1 MKIYHISS
9 LNKSLF
15 LSINNFVNSG
25 FFINYI
31 NIFIALYSP
40 FILAALLIIVYL
52 SGKKSESLY
61 AFYASITGLFINFII
76 GLFYFHPRPFAAG
89 LGHQLIYH
97 ANDSSFP
104 SDHAT
109 LAFSI
114 AFSFI
119 ILNKRKSLGIICL
132 ISAFIISFARV
143 YVGVH
148 FPFDIVG
155 SFIVSLFSTGII
167 YVSRKPLGGVNN
179 FLIGIQMWL
188 VEKLNY
194 LIKI

>member
-15 LSINNFVNSG
+15 LSINNLSLNSG
-25 FFINYI
+25 LFINYI

-40 FILAALLIIVYL
+40 FILAALLIIAYL
-52 SGKKSESLY
+52 AGKKNESLY
-61 AFYASITGLFINFII
+61 AFYASIIGLFINFII
-76 GLFYFHPRPFAAG
+76 GFFYFHPRPFAAG

-119 ILNKRKSLGIICL
+119 ILDKKKLLGILCL
-132 ISAFIISFARV
+132 IFAFIISFARV

-167 YVSRKPLGGVNN
+167 YVSRKPLGEVNN
-179 FLIGIQMWL
+179 FLIAIQMRL
-188 VEKLNY
+188 AKKLN
-194 LIKI
+194 II

>member
-15 LSINNFVNSG
+15 LSINNLSLNSG

-40 FILAALLIIVYL
+40 FILAALLIIAYL
-52 SGKKSESLY
+52 AGKKNESLY
-61 AFYASITGLFINFII
+61 AFYASIIGLFINFII
-76 GLFYFHPRPFAAG
+76 GFFYFHPRPFAAG

-119 ILNKRKSLGIICL
+119 ILDKKKLLGILCL
-132 ISAFIISFARV
+132 IFAFIISFARV

-155 SFIVSLFSTGII
+155 SFIVSLFSTIII
-167 YVSRKPLGGVNN
+167 YVSRKPLGEVNN
-179 FLIGIQMWL
+179 FLIAIQMRL
-188 VEKLNY
+188 AKKLN
-194 LIKI
+194 III

>member
-15 LSINNFVNSG
+15 LSINNLSLNSG

-40 FILAALLIIVYL
+40 FILAALLIIAYL
-52 SGKKSESLY
+52 AGKKSESLY
-61 AFYASITGLFINFII
+61 AFYASIIGLFINFII
-76 GLFYFHPRPFAAG
+76 GFFYFHPRPIAAG

-119 ILNKRKSLGIICL
+119 ILDKKKLLGILCL
-132 ISAFIISFARV
+132 IFAFIISFARV

-167 YVSRKPLGGVNN
+167 YVSRKPLGEVNN
-179 FLIGIQMWL
+179 FLIAIQMRL
-188 VEKLNY
+188 AKKLN
-194 LIKI
+194 II

>member
-15 LSINNFVNSG
+15 LSINNLSLNNG
-25 FFINYI
+25 FLNYI

-40 FILAALLIIVYL
+40 FILAALLVIIYL
-52 SGKKSESLY
+52 SGKKNESLY
-61 AFYASITGLFINFII
+61 AFYVSITGLFINFAI
-76 GLFYFHPRPFAAG
+76 GLFYFHPRPFAVG
-89 LGHQLIYH
+89 LGYQLIYH

-119 ILNKRKSLGIICL
+119 IYNKNRLLGIICL
-132 ISAFIISFARV
+132 IFAFIIGFARV

-155 SFIVSLFSTGII
+155 SFIVSLFSAGII
-167 YVSRKPLGGVNN
+167 YALRKPLMQVNN
-179 FLIGIQMWL
+179 FLIGIQMRL
-188 VEKLNY
+188 AKKIKLS
-194 LIKI
+194 

>member
-9 LNKSLF
+9 LNKQFF
-15 LSINNFVNSG
+15 LSINNLSLNKG
-25 FFINYI
+25 FLNYI

-40 FILAALLIIVYL
+40 YILAGLLIAVYTL
-52 SGKKSESLY
+52 RKKNESLY
-61 AFYASITGLFINFII
+61 AFYTSIIGLFINFII
-76 GLFYFHPRPFAAG
+76 SLFYYHPRPFIVG
-89 LGHQLIYH
+89 IGHQLISH

-119 ILNKRKSLGIICL
+119 IYDKKRLLGIICL
-132 ISAFIISFARV
+132 IFAFIVGFARI

-148 FPFDIVG
+148 FPFDILG
-155 SFIVSLFSTGII
+155 SFIVSLFSAGII
-167 YVSRKPLGGVNN
+167 YASRKPLMQVNN
-179 FLIGIQMWL
+179 FLISTQMRL
-188 VEKLNY
+188 VEK
-194 LIKI
+194 IKIF

>member
-9 LNKSLF
+9 LNKGLF
-15 LSINNFVNSG
+15 LLINNLFLNNG
-25 FFINYI
+25 FFDSI

-40 FILAALLIIVYL
+40 FVLAALLIAIYL
-52 SGKKSESLY
+52 LGGKNESLY
-61 AFYASITGLFINFII
+61 AFYTSIVGLFINFII
-76 GLFYFHPRPFAAG
+76 GLFYYHPRPFAVG

-119 ILNKRKSLGIICL
+119 IYYKKQTLGIICL
-132 ISAFIISFARV
+132 IFAFIVGFARV

-148 FPFDIVG
+148 FPFDILG
-155 SFIVSLFSTGII
+155 SFIVSLFSTGIV
-167 YVSRKPLGGVNN
+167 YASRKPLMQVNN
-179 FLIGIQMWL
+179 FLIGVQMQL
-188 VEKLNY
+188 AKK
-194 LIKI
+194 IKIS

>member
-15 LSINNFVNSG
+15 LSINNLSLNSG

-40 FILAALLIIVYL
+40 FILAALLIIAYL
-52 SGKKSESLY
+52 AGKKNESLY
-61 AFYASITGLFINFII
+61 AFYASIIGLFINFII
-76 GLFYFHPRPFAAG
+76 GFFYFHPRPFAAG

-119 ILNKRKSLGIICL
+119 ILDKKKLLGILCL
-132 ISAFIISFARV
+132 IFAFIISFARV

-155 SFIVSLFSTGII
+155 SFIVSLFSTIII
-167 YVSRKPLGGVNN
+167 YVSRKPLGEVNN
-179 FLIGIQMWL
+179 FLIAIQMWL
-188 VEKLNY
+188 AKKLN
-194 LIKI
+194 III

>member
-15 LSINNFVNSG
+15 LSINNLSLNSG
-25 FFINYI
+25 LFINYI

-40 FILAALLIIVYL
+40 FILAALLIIAYL
-52 SGKKSESLY
+52 AGKKNESLY
-61 AFYASITGLFINFII
+61 AFYASIIGLFINFII
-76 GLFYFHPRPFAAG
+76 GFFYFHPRPFAAG

-119 ILNKRKSLGIICL
+119 ILDKKKLLGILCL
-132 ISAFIISFARV
+132 IFAFIISFARV

-155 SFIVSLFSTGII
+155 SFIVSLFSTIII
-167 YVSRKPLGGVNN
+167 YVSRKPLGEVNN
-179 FLIGIQMWL
+179 FLIAIQMRL
-188 VEKLNY
+188 AKKLN
-194 LIKI
+194 III

>member
-15 LSINNFVNSG
+15 LSINNLSLNNG
-25 FFINYI
+25 FLNYL

-40 FILAALLIIVYL
+40 FILAALLVVIYL
-52 SGKKSESLY
+52 SGKKNESLY
-61 AFYASITGLFINFII
+61 AFYVSIAGLFINFAI
-76 GLFYFHPRPFAAG
+76 GPFYFHPRPFAVG
-89 LGHQLIYH
+89 LGYQLIYH

-109 LAFSI
+109 LAFSM

-119 ILNKRKSLGIICL
+119 IFGKKRLLGIICL
-132 ISAFIISFARV
+132 IFAFIIGFARV

-148 FPFDIVG
+148 FPFDILG
-155 SFIVSLFSTGII
+155 SFIVSLFSIGIVYI
-167 YVSRKPLGGVNN
+167 SRKPLMQVNN
-179 FLIGIQMWL
+179 FLIGIQMRL
-188 VEKLNY
+188 AKKIKLF
-194 LIKI
+194 

>member
-1 MKIYHISS
+1 MKIYHISF

-15 LSINNFVNSG
+15 LAINNLSLNNG
-25 FFINYI
+25 FLNYI

-40 FILAALLIIVYL
+40 FILAALLTIVYL
-52 SGKKSESLY
+52 SGKKNESLY
-61 AFYASITGLFINFII
+61 AFYASITGLLLNFAI

-114 AFSFI
+114 AFSFLI
-119 ILNKRKSLGIICL
+119 YDKKRLLGIICL
-132 ISAFIISFARV
+132 IFALIVSFARI

-148 FPFDIVG
+148 FPFDILG
-155 SFIVSLFSTGII
+155 SFIVSFISAGIS
-167 YVSRKPLGGVNN
+167 YAYRKPLIKANN
-179 FLIGIQMWL
+179 FLISMQLGL
-188 VEKLNY
+188 FKKN
-194 LIKI
+194 

>member
-9 LNKSLF
+9 LNKNLF
-15 LSINNFVNSG
+15 LLINNLSLSNG
-25 FFINYI
+25 FFDRI

-40 FILAALLIIVYL
+40 FLLAALLIAIYL
-52 SGKKSESLY
+52 LGKKNESLY
-61 AFYASITGLFINFII
+61 AFYTSIIGLTANFII
-76 GLFYFHPRPFAAG
+76 GFFHYHPRPFAVG
-89 LGHQLIYH
+89 LGRQLISH

-109 LAFSI
+109 LAFSL

-119 ILNKRKSLGIICL
+119 IYNNKKLLGVICL
-132 ISAFIISFARV
+132 IFAFFIGFARI

-148 FPFDIVG
+148 FPFDILG

-167 YVSRKPLGGVNN
+167 YLFRKPLMEVNN
-179 FLIGIQMWL
+179 FLIGIQIWL
-188 VEKLNY
+188 EKK
-194 LIKI
+194 IKIS